1 MQHAEVSDLGLG
13 KDIWTLPFSNITEL
27 LKVYYFDED
36 LYLTALPM
44 VKISIIMFYL
54 RIFPQPLFRK
64 CCHGAIVLCVGY
76 GLAFLLVSVF
86 QCRPI
91 NYAWLR
97 WDGEHQGSC
106 NNINAQGWT
115 SAAINVVLDFVI
127 IGLPI
132 PMVAKL
138 NMNRRKKFLVMLMF
152 SLGLIVTVV
161 SILRLQVLVQF
172 GASGNF
178 TCRITCQMC
187 SSKTRSNEKSLGNY
201 TGVGYW
207 STSEVDLAIICACLP
222 AIRGLI
228 GRVMPRTMG
237 ESTKGL
243 TDPTPY
249 ASKNSGRNEKR
260 SGAGSRLSSTL
271 IGSERDPIKGER
283 DFIPLV
289 EVTPMDHV
297 QTTQSDG
304 SLADTIGGDL
314 NYPPRGTRSAV

>member
-1 MQHAEVSDLGLG
+1 
-13 KDIWTLPFSNITEL
+13 
-27 LKVYYFDED
+27 
-36 LYLTALPM
+36 M